1 MAPAAIERLAE
12 EPVADRAARAS
23 AFQGSRHCSAAS
35 SANGTSSILA
45 RAMDVAARS
54 HYVRGVELL
63 LFLSA
68 MLAGLLS
75 GDRTVEAR
83 RIEPTAVAFRLAAPA
98 AEAAAE
104 AAVPAAAPVVRLAAA
119 SLPSAAEADSAPR
132 GLTQV
137 DERRLE

>member
-1 MAPAAIERLAE
+1 MDAE
-12 EPVADRAARAS
+12 
-23 AFQGSRHCSAAS
+23 
-35 SANGTSSILA
+35 
-45 RAMDVAARS
+45 ARS

-83 RIEPTAVAFRLAAPA
+83 PIEPTAVAFRLAAPV

-104 AAVPAAAPVVRLAAA
+104 AAVPTAAPAARLVVA
-119 SLPSAAEADSAPR
+119 SLPSAALADFAPR
-132 GLTQV
+132 GLTRV